1 MVFIYIYAR
10 TYEAQAMN
18 LLGFFQIQCGWLP
31 FTQMV
36 QDGLQTGD
44 VGPNLLGLIAGHFY
58 FYCTEVRAR
67 RAGERSI
74 VTRILTAPVLGR
86 RWPRAVA
93 VTEG

>member
-1 MVFIYIYAR
+1 MDWAISIGVELILLLSLTIAITIIVLYYCC
-10 TYEAQAMN
+10 YLCHQAMN

-58 FYCTEVRAR
+58 FYCTEVTD
-67 RAGERSI
+67 
-74 VTRILTAPVLGR
+74 V
-86 RWPRAVA
+86 
-93 VTEG
+93 